1 MGFPSLLQAAI
12 ERTQLDRQVFG
23 NRLYIWILA
32 LAFFFAV
39 YFLLRL
45 LRRVVET
52 RAKKRAADWRSD
64 WPTVVEKLAATTSG
78 WFLLSVAAYLAA
90 RSIDFPLKGEA
101 NLRMIAKLALL
112 IQSAQ
117 WAGVLVSFF
126 AKRWIDRRAKS
137 DPGSVALISIL
148 GYVGRA
154 LLWTVVVLLV
164 LENLG
169 VQVTALVTGLGIGG
183 VAVALA
189 AQNILGDL
197 FASLSIVV
205 DRPFLLGD
213 FIVVGAD
220 MGTVEKIC
228 LKTTRVRAL
237 SGEQISFPN
246 SDLLQSRIRNTTRQ
260 FERRVVFNFSLALT
274 TPPDRLVALS
284 AKLRQI
290 VERRERV
297 RFDRAH
303 FQSLTENG
311 CRFEVVYFVTS
322 PDFNLYMD
330 IQQQINLDLLEHLNA
345 SGLSFATSL
354 VAVQGDPK
362 VDVKKAAAGASSA
375 AADKPTEKA

>member
-1 MGFPSLLQAAI
+1 MGFQSFFQAAI

-23 NRLYIWILA
+23 NPLYIWILA
-32 LAFFFAV
+32 LTFFVALLLF
-39 YFLLRL
+39 LRL

-101 NLRMIAKLALL
+101 NLRMLAKLALL

-126 AKRWIDRRAKS
+126 AKRWIERRAKS
-137 DPGSVALISIL
+137 DPGSVALVSIL

-154 LLWTVVVLLV
+154 LLWTIVVLLV

-213 FIVVGAD
+213 SISVGTDA
-220 MGTVEKIC
+220 GTVEKIG
-228 LKTTRVRAL
+228 LKTTRVRAT
-237 SGEQISFPN
+237 SGEQLIFPN
-246 SDLLQSRIRNTTRQ
+246 SDLLQSRIRNNTRQ
-260 FERRVVFNFSLALT
+260 FERRVVFSFNAALT
-274 TPPDRLVALS
+274 TPTDDLKAL
-284 AKLRQI
+284 APALRQI

-303 FQSLTENG
+303 FVALLETG
-311 CRFEVVYFVTS
+311 CKFEVVYFVTS
-322 PDFNLYMD
+322 PDYNLYMD
-330 IQQQINLDLLEHLNA
+330 IQQQINLELHEYLRDRQIALA
-345 SGLSFATSL
+345 VGTL
-354 VAVQGDPK
+354 VVQGSPP
-362 VDVKKAAAGASSA
+362 VEPPRESS
-375 AADKPTEKA
+375 DQTPRT